1 MIQRINHLNLEKKNW
16 VEINESRED
25 YNDDDENNNN
35 NNTDDN
41 NNNIKLKMSMISS
54 SFVIIVMHTYL
65 LQEL

>member
-25 YNDDDENNNN
+25 YNDDDENNN